1 MRATTWPIGLLPYGI
16 MARNTEKYRST
27 VDDPGLQIGG
37 VGRGGGGVGRGGGGG
52 GGGLKQNF
60 LRPFEPQF
68 GLK

>member
-37 VGRGGGGVGRGGGGG
+37 AGRGG

>member
-27 VDDPGLQIGG
+27 VEDPGLQIGG
-37 VGRGGGGVGRGGGGG
+37 EGAGGGA
-52 GGGLKQNF
+52 GGLEQNF

>member
-37 VGRGGGGVGRGGGGG
+37 AGRGGGAVSNKIFY
-52 GGGLKQNF
+52 GLLN
-60 LRPFEPQF
+60 LR
-68 GLK
+68 LV

>member
-27 VDDPGLQIGG
+27 VEDPGLQIGG
-37 VGRGGGGVGRGGGGG
+37 AGRGVGG
-52 GGGLKQNF
+52 GGGLEQNF

>member
-27 VDDPGLQIGG
+27 VEDPGLQMGG
-37 VGRGGGGVGRGGGGG
+37 AGRGGGRGGRE
-52 GGGLKQNF
+52 QNF

>member
-1 MRATTWPIGLLPYGI
+1 MRAATWPMGLLPYGI

-27 VDDPGLQIGG
+27 VEDPGLQIGG
-37 VGRGGGGVGRGGGGG
+37 AGRG

>member
-37 VGRGGGGVGRGGGGG
+37 AGRGGGGAVSNKIFY
-52 GGGLKQNF
+52 GLLN
-60 LRPFEPQF
+60 LRL
-68 GLK
+68 G

>member
-27 VDDPGLQIGG
+27 VEDPVLQIGG
-37 VGRGGGGVGRGGGGG
+37 AGRGGGGRGGRE
-52 GGGLKQNF
+52 QNF

>member
-27 VDDPGLQIGG
+27 VEDPGLQIGG
-37 VGRGGGGVGRGGGGG
+37 RGGGWG
-52 GGGLKQNF
+52 GGGLEQNF

>member
-27 VDDPGLQIGG
+27 VADPDLQIGG
-37 VGRGGGGVGRGGGGG
+37 AGRGGR

>member
-37 VGRGGGGVGRGGGGG
+37 AGRGGAVSNKIFY
-52 GGGLKQNF
+52 GL
-60 LRPFEPQF
+60 LS
-68 GLK
+68 LSLV

>member
-37 VGRGGGGVGRGGGGG
+37 AGRGGGEAVANKIFY
-52 GGGLKQNF
+52 GL
-60 LRPFEPQF
+60 LS
-68 GLK
+68 LSLV